1 MAPSSNWR
9 LRAFAHQL
17 RALIYKNL
25 LITLF
30 RSPVGFLLSIYGFP
44 LAILAVL
51 ASIPSFLASSNG
63 FGVATPTPIKNLN
76 DTLTGGKL
84 VIVQPPHLGDDAV
97 RVIKTFTEPLDK
109 TKLLFLDNES
119 YLTTVCLANLRG
131 VSDCHAAVTFIDS
144 PLTEGAVE
152 NSQSTNHTWQ
162 YTIRADPARN
172 DMHFNARKHESDQE
186 ELYLP
191 LQLAINNAITNS
203 TTVPDVVLFTSETQ
217 EEQDRIHR
225 QDSVQL
231 IGQVYVFALF
241 ACYFFI
247 IYRFTGLITSERESG
262 MSQLVDAMGGGSAT
276 AARVLGWLVVFDL
289 LCLPCFAVFGVLYG
303 QLMFPTASLG
313 VVVGWQ
319 ILLGLAVNSATV
331 FAAAFFT
338 KSRVSAIYVI
348 GMFLLLSVAAQIY
361 SFQLHPKPQHIG
373 ALLLS
378 LFFPSSNH
386 VFFTQQ
392 MCLWELNGTRA
403 DVNKIPHEDAGINSE
418 SYHVTQATMLGFLV
432 LHIFAYPLGAML
444 VEHLMHGID
453 FRKRTFARNA
463 AAGPGVVAA
472 TFDLKKRFAP
482 NVLERIFCCGKR
494 RPVTAVDGVSIQG
507 HRGQILCL
515 VGPNGSGKT
524 TTLHM
529 MSGFITPTEG
539 SVRLDAMPSQMGIC
553 PQRNTLWDDLTVW
566 EHVRLWSQIKG
577 GSETRQELEELV
589 RACDL
594 ELKLKSKAKT
604 LSGGQKRKLQLA
616 CMFVGD
622 SSVCLI
628 DECTSGLDPLSRRV
642 IWDILLQQ
650 RSKRSIIFTTHFLDE
665 VDVLA
670 DHIVILSKGKVKCQG
685 AAAELKN
692 LYGGGY
698 KVLCPL
704 AASRLDVE
712 YPMSVHQD
720 RLVYHTPDSRS
731 AAVLCSSL
739 ASVGIDDVSISGPQV
754 EDVFL
759 RVADEPALEPTKSSA
774 AAAGTEFEMT
784 PGEVTSFWAQ
794 VRVLLRKRFTVLRRF
809 WWPYLYV
816 LALPLIITPNFKPLL
831 KEYKQP
837 SCAPIQPQLYPPT
850 APVLSWDQDCAEY
863 GCDRLAIAPA
873 SANKALLNMVKEDY
887 YETSGIDAALYKGYP
902 VVLDSRQDFLDYI
915 ATNRSSGP
923 GGVFMG
929 SKSENPVLAYR
940 LNTYGASTG
949 ATMINLWSQMNGGL
963 EIIASQEGFA
973 ESRRAANN
981 IGVIYVVF
989 FTLLQ
994 TIYPAAF
1001 VLYPAI
1007 EKARKVRALEY
1018 ANGVRRGPLWVA
1030 YGLFD
1035 FTFVLALAVGVTAI
1049 ISTQL
1054 LWNGPVWVMLP
1065 ILALYGL
1072 AAILLGYVVSHF
1084 VSGPLKSFLAMAGLG
1099 VVMFAVA
1106 AISFAVGSG
1115 YSDAAQMDKLTLGIA
1130 FGVYLILP
1138 IGNVFRAML
1147 IGLNVLEVG
1156 CKDGEH
1162 TPPASIYGYGGPIL
1176 YLCLQVIVLLLIII
1190 WIEGDVAL
1198 FRRAGNRTRV
1208 VDAEKSSSVG
1218 ASTEVKTEEAR
1229 AEGAD
1234 SDLLRALHLTK
1245 SFGSNK
1251 AVDDVTFGL
1260 PESDV
1265 MALIGPNGAGKSTLV
1280 NLIQSELTADHG
1292 NVLLRGED
1300 ARTRSAQKY
1309 LGVCPQYDALDM
1321 MNTQDHLSFYA
1332 RIKGIRDAKANVD
1345 HVMARLNLTPHAHT
1359 LASKLSGG
1367 NKRKLSLAIA
1377 LMGKPPVLVLDEPT
1391 SAMDAVA
1398 KRAFWKIIQEIS
1410 PNRSLLL
1417 TTHSM
1422 EEADTLATRTA
1433 ILSRRILAVGTT
1445 QALRKQYS
1453 DVYYVNLLLK
1463 TAPTSTPEEMDRV
1476 RRWVLSE
1483 LPTAQLERD
1492 MLGGQVHFT
1501 IPGTSPVAK
1510 VIELFERGKEGM
1522 GIEYYSIGG
1531 ATLERVFLNVVR
1543 ENNVQEEDGIN
1554 RGGLW
1559 RRLFQR

>member
-1 MAPSSNWR
+1 MVFFD
-9 LRAFAHQL
+9 LRAFARQL

-25 LITLF
+25 LVSVVRHPI
-30 RSPVGFLLSIYGFP
+30 GFLLSVYGIP

-51 ASIPSFLASSNG
+51 CSIPSFLSSSNV
-63 FGVATPTPIKNLN
+63 FGIASPALVK
-76 DTLTGGKL
+76 TLPETIHGKL
-84 VIVQPPHLGDDAV
+84 VVVKPPRLGPDVDHV
-97 RVIKTFTEPLDK
+97 VNTFTKGIDK
-109 TKLLFLDNES
+109 DKLLFLDDES

-144 PLTEGAVE
+144 PLTNITVKD
-152 NSQSTNHTWQ
+152 SQSDHHTWQ
-162 YTIRADPARN
+162 YVIRADPAR
-172 DMHFNARKHESDQE
+172 DDTHFNAKGHKSDQE
-186 ELYLP
+186 NLYLP

-203 TTVPDVVLFTSETQ
+203 TTVPEVFMFTAETQ
-217 EEQDRIHR
+217 ESQDLLHR
-225 QDSVQL
+225 QSSVQL

-247 IYRFTGLITSERESG
+247 IYRFTGLITAERESG
-262 MSQLVDAMGGGSAT
+262 MSQLVDAMGGGSAV
-276 AARVLGWLVVFDL
+276 AARILSWLIVFDL
-289 LCLPCFAVFGVLYG
+289 LCLPCFIAFGALYG
-303 QLMFPTASLG
+303 HLMFPTSSLG
-313 VVVGWQ
+313 MIIGWQ
-319 ILLGLAVNSATV
+319 ILLGLAVNSSTV

-338 KSRVSAIYVI
+338 KSRVSAIYVM
-348 GMFLLLSVAAQIY
+348 GAFLLLSVAAQIY
-361 SFQLHPKPQHIG
+361 SFQLHPKPQFIG

-392 MCLWELNGTRA
+392 MCLWELNSTSA
-403 DVNKIPHEDAGINSE
+403 VLDKIPPEDAGINSE
-418 SYHVTQATMLGFLV
+418 SYNVTQQMMLGFLAI
-432 LHIFAYPLGAML
+432 HIIVYPIGAIL
-444 VEHLMHGID
+444 VEHFMHGID

-463 AAGPGVVAA
+463 AAVEGVVAA
-472 TFDLKKRFAP
+472 TFDLKKRFVP
-482 NVLERIFCCGKR
+482 NFLERMFCCGKR

-529 MSGFITPTEG
+529 MSGFITPTDG
-539 SVRLDAMPSQMGIC
+539 SVRLDALPSQIGLC
-553 PQRNTLWDDLTVW
+553 PQRNTLWEELTVA
-566 EHVRLWSQIKG
+566 EHVRLWNQIKAG
-577 GSETRQELEELV
+577 RESSTELDELIK
-589 RACDL
+589 ACDL
-594 ELKLKSKAKT
+594 DLKRNSLAGT

-642 IWDILLQQ
+642 IWEILLQQ

-670 DHIVILSKGKVKCQG
+670 DHIVILSKGKVRCQG

-692 LYGGGY
+692 LHGGGY
-698 KVLCPL
+698 RVLAP
-704 AASRLDVE
+704 ASALRLDLQ
-712 YPMSVHQD
+712 YPTTMHQD
-720 RLVYHTPDSRS
+720 HIIYTTPDSRS
-731 AAVLCSSL
+731 AAELCSFLDSR
-739 ASVGIDDVSISGPQV
+739 GITDVSISGPQV

-759 RVADEPALEPTKSSA
+759 RVADEPELELTKSRVA
-774 AAAGTEFEMT
+774 ASESGFEMT

-794 VRVLLRKRFTVLRRF
+794 VRILFRKRFTVLRRF

-816 LALPLIITPNFKPLL
+816 LALPLIITPQFKNLL
-831 KEYKQP
+831 IEYKQP
-837 SCAPIQPQLYPPT
+837 SCATIKPELNPPQAPT
-850 APVLSWDQDCAEY
+850 LSWTQTCVDY
-863 GCDRLAIAPA
+863 GCDTLALAPP
-873 SANKALLNMVKEDY
+873 SANKTLYNIVKEGF
-887 YETSGIDAALYKGYP
+887 YEVEQVNPDLYEGFP
-902 VVLDSRQDFLDYI
+902 VLLKDRKVFIDYI
-915 ATNRSSGP
+915 AEHRDAGP
-923 GGVFMG
+923 GGLYMG
-929 SKSENPVLAYR
+929 SGDESPVLAYR
-940 LNTYGASTG
+940 LNTFGNPSAP
-949 ATMINLWSQMNGGL
+949 MLMNLWSQMTSNV
-963 EIIASQEGFA
+963 EIIASQQGFA
-973 ESRRAANN
+973 ETRRSANN
-981 IGVIYVVF
+981 IGVVYVVF

-1030 YGLFD
+1030 YGMFD
-1035 FTFVLALAVGVTAI
+1035 FIFVLAISAGVTAT

-1054 LWNGPVWVMLP
+1054 TWNGPIWVMLP

-1072 AAILLGYVVSHF
+1072 AAILLGYVISHF
-1084 VSGPLKSFLAMAGLG
+1084 VSGPLKSFLAMAGVSVLMYG
-1099 VVMFAVA
+1099 IA

-1156 CKDGEH
+1156 CKDGEP

-1176 YLCLQVIVLLLIII
+1176 YLVLQIIVLLLVII
-1190 WIEGDVAL
+1190 WIEGDIAL
-1198 FRRAGNRTRV
+1198 FRRKGGRSTSPF
-1208 VDAEKSSSVG
+1208 DAEKDARSAVSD
-1218 ASTEVKTEEAR
+1218 EVKAEALR
-1229 AEGAD
+1229 VEDSD
-1234 SDLLRALHLTK
+1234 SDLLRALHLSKT
-1245 SFGSNK
+1245 FGSNK
-1251 AVDDVTFGL
+1251 AVDDVSFGL
-1260 PESDV
+1260 PQSDV

-1280 NLIQSELTADHG
+1280 NLIQSELSADAG
-1292 NVLLRGED
+1292 KVLLRGED

-1309 LGVCPQYDALDM
+1309 LGVCPQYDALDLM
-1321 MNTQDHLSFYA
+1321 SAQDHLSFYA
-1332 RIKGIRDAKANVD
+1332 RIKGIRDVRGNVN
-1345 HVMARLNLTPHAHT
+1345 HVMKRLNLTPHAHT

-1398 KRAFWKIIQEIS
+1398 KRAFWKIIQEIT

-1433 ILSRRILAVGTT
+1433 IISRRLLAVGTT
-1445 QALRKQYS
+1445 QALRKRYS
-1453 DVYYVNLLLK
+1453 NVYYVSLLLK
-1463 TAPTSTPEEMDRV
+1463 TAPTSAVEEMERV
-1476 RRWVLSE
+1476 RSWVLAA
-1483 LPTAQLERD
+1483 LPGAQLERD
-1492 MLGGQVHFT
+1492 MLGGQVRFT
-1501 IPGTSPVAK
+1501 IPGASPVAR
-1510 VIELFERGKEGM
+1510 VIELLERSKDEVGV
-1522 GIEYYSIGG
+1522 EYYSIGG
-1531 ATLERVFLNVVR
+1531 ATLERVFLSVVR
-1543 ENNVQEEDGIN
+1543 ENNVQEEDGVEKG
-1554 RGGLW
+1554 RFWRLLGLK
-1559 RRLFQR
+1559 

>member
-1 MAPSSNWR
+1 MVSFD
-9 LRAFAHQL
+9 LRAFARQL

-25 LITLF
+25 LITVV
-30 RSPVGFLLSIYGFP
+30 RNPIGFLVSIYGIP
-44 LAILAVL
+44 IAILAL
-51 ASIPSFLASSNG
+51 LSSIPSLLSSSNG
-63 FGVATPTPIKNLN
+63 FGVGTPAPIKNLA
-76 DTLTGGKL
+76 DTITGKL
-84 VIVQPPHLGDDAV
+84 VIVQPPNIGPDAV
-97 RVIKTFTEPLDK
+97 RVIKTFTEPLSKDRI
-109 TKLLFLDNES
+109 LFLDDES

-144 PLTEGAVE
+144 PLTTSKIA

-162 YTIRADPARN
+162 YAIRADPAR
-172 DMHFNARKHESDQE
+172 DDTKFDAKTHKSDQE
-186 ELYLP
+186 NLYLP

-203 TTVPDVVLFTSETQ
+203 TTIPEVFMFTPETQ
-217 EEQDRIHR
+217 EEQDREHR
-225 QDSVQL
+225 QSSVLL

-241 ACYFFI
+241 ACYFVI
-247 IYRFTGLITSERESG
+247 IYRFTGLITTERESG
-262 MSQLVDAMGGGSAT
+262 MSQLVDAMGGGSAA
-276 AARVLGWLVVFDL
+276 AARVLAWLIIFDI
-289 LCLPCFAVFGVLYG
+289 LCVPCFVVFGVLYG
-303 QLMFPTASLG
+303 QL
-313 VVVGWQ
+313 
-319 ILLGLAVNSATV
+319 ICTV

-338 KSRVSAIYVI
+338 KSRVSAIYVM
-348 GMFLLLSVAAQIY
+348 GMFLLLSVAGQLY
-361 SFQLHPKPQHIG
+361 SFQLHPLPQRVG

-392 MCLWELNGTRA
+392 MCLWELNDTRP
-403 DVNKIPHEDAGINSE
+403 DLNKIPPADFGINSE
-418 SYHVTQATMLGFLV
+418 SYNVTQATMLGFLAV
-432 LHIFAYPLGAML
+432 QIIVYPIGAMI
-444 VEHLMHGID
+444 VEHLMHGIE
-453 FRKRTFARNA
+453 FRKRTFGKSA
-463 AAGPGVVAA
+463 AAAPGVVAA
-472 TFDLKKRFAP
+472 TFDLKKRFVP
-482 NVLERIFCCGKR
+482 NFLERMLCCGKR
-494 RPVTAVDGVSIQG
+494 RSVTAVDGVSIEG

-529 MSGFITPTEG
+529 ISGFITPTEG
-539 SVRLDAMPSQMGIC
+539 SVRLDALPSQIGIC
-553 PQRNTLWDDLTVW
+553 PQRNTLWDELTVL
-566 EHVRLWSQIKG
+566 EHVRLWNQIKAG
-577 GSETRQELEELV
+577 RETPQELDELIK
-589 RACDL
+589 ACDL
-594 ELKLKSKAKT
+594 DHKRNSKSKT

-622 SSVCLI
+622 STVCLI

-642 IWDILLQQ
+642 IWEILLQQ

-698 KVLCPL
+698 KVLAPL
-704 AASRLDVE
+704 AACRLDLG
-712 YPMSVHQD
+712 YPALVHQD
-720 RLVYHTPDSRS
+720 QLVYTTPDSRS
-731 AAVLCSSL
+731 AAELCAIL
-739 ASVGIDDVSISGPQV
+739 ASVGVTDVSISGPQV

-759 RVADEPALEPTKSSA
+759 NVAGEPELEPTKSHMA
-774 AAAGTEFEMT
+774 AVEPDFEMT
-784 PGEVTSFWAQ
+784 PGEATSFWDQ
-794 VRVLLRKRFTVLRRF
+794 VRVLMRKRFTVLRRF

-816 LALPLIITPNFKPLL
+816 LVLPLVITPNFKNLL

-837 SCAPIQPQLYPPT
+837 SCAAITPQLYPPT
-850 APVLSWDQDCAEY
+850 APTLMWSETCVEY
-863 GCDRLAIAPA
+863 GCDRIAVAPR
-873 SANKALLNMVKEDY
+873 SANKTLYDLVKADY
-887 YETSGIDAALYKGYP
+887 QEVAEVVPALYEGFP
-902 VVLDSRQDFLDYI
+902 VVLDDRQAFLDFI
-915 ATNRSSGP
+915 AKNRTTGP
-923 GGVFMG
+923 GGVFTG
-929 SKSENPVLAYR
+929 SETEAPVLAYR
-940 LNTYGASTG
+940 LNAFGSQTG
-949 ATMINLWSQMNGGL
+949 AIMISLWSQMNSSV

-973 ESRRAANN
+973 ATRRDANN

-994 TIYPAAF
+994 AIYPAAF

-1035 FTFVLALAVGVTAI
+1035 FMFVLAISVGVTAI

-1054 LWNGPVWVMLP
+1054 TWNGPIWVMFP

-1084 VSGPLKSFLAMAGLG
+1084 VSGPLKSFLAVAGVSVLMYG
-1099 VVMFAVA
+1099 IA

-1115 YSDAAQMDKLTLGIA
+1115 FSDAAQMDKLTLGIA

-1138 IGNVFRAML
+1138 IGNVFRALL

-1156 CKDGEH
+1156 CKGGEH
-1162 TPPASIYGYGGPIL
+1162 TPAASIYGYGGPIL
-1176 YLCLQVIVLLLIII
+1176 YLVLQVIVLLAIII
-1190 WIEGDVAL
+1190 WIEGDLAL
-1198 FRRAGNRTRV
+1198 FHRKGTKTTMF
-1208 VDAEKSSSVG
+1208 VDSEKSPSAVTSS
-1218 ASTEVKTEEAR
+1218 EVKEEETR
-1229 AEGAD
+1229 AENTD
-1234 SDLLRALHLTK
+1234 SDLLRALHLSK
-1245 SFGSNK
+1245 AFGSNQ

-1280 NLIQSELTADHG
+1280 NLIQSELAADHG
-1292 NVLLRGED
+1292 KVLLRGEN

-1309 LGVCPQYDALDM
+1309 LGVCPQYDALDL
-1321 MNTQDHLSFYA
+1321 MNTQEHLSFYA
-1332 RIKGIRDAKANVD
+1332 RIKGIKDVKANVN
-1345 HVMARLNLTPHAHT
+1345 HVMNRLNLTPHAQT

-1398 KRAFWKIIQEIS
+1398 KRAFWKIIQEIA

-1433 ILSRRILAVGTT
+1433 IISRRLLAVGTT
-1445 QALRKQYS
+1445 QALRKRYS
-1453 DVYYVNLLLK
+1453 NVYYVNLLLA
-1463 TAPTSTPEEMDRV
+1463 TAPNSTPDEMDNV
-1476 RRWVLSE
+1476 RHWVLDQ
-1483 LPTAQLERD
+1483 LPGAQLERD
-1492 MLGGQVHFT
+1492 MLGGQVSFT
-1501 IPGTSPVAK
+1501 IPGNSPVAG
-1510 VIELFERGKEGM
+1510 VIGLFERGKQEM

-1531 ATLERVFLNVVR
+1531 ATLERVFLSVVR
-1543 ENNVQEEDGIN
+1543 ENNVQEEDGKDK
-1554 RGGLW
+1554 RGAWSWL
-1559 RRLFQR
+1559 RR